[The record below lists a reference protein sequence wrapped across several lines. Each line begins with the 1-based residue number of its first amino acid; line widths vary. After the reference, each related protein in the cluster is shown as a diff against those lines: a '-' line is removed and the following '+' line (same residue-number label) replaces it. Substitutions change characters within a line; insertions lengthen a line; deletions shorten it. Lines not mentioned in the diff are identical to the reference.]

1 MPLNVK
7 PKRSPRP
14 VVYFEKCAACKSG
27 ASGKTGHAHLVER
40 FRSSAADL
48 SLPQFA
54 TYECTACGAFWRRL
68 GSERCDWSAERR

>member
-1 MPLNVK
+1 MPLNFK
-7 PKRSPRP
+7 PNRGPRP

-27 ASGKTGHAHLVER
+27 ASGKTGHPHLVER
-40 FRSSAADL
+40 FRSSGADL

-68 GSERCDWSAERR
+68 GAERCDWSAERR